1 MLIWNLWEQAMLRNL
16 KMDEEGA
23 DPFTSMDN
31 NPFDKIEDS
40 QESGTEEEDE
50 ISPMLTMGGPVPGLE
65 STVQDPALE
74 FIWSQFKVWDV
85 TATLLKNVVFQWQKW
100 VLILVIFGS
109 FAAIFSNTLLE
120 LGLDDYAR
128 VVVVMSAFSVA
139 ICTFANSRIL
149 TDENSAGWM
158 RARAVAETFKSEAYL
173 YQLKA
178 APYDGEEP
186 ETILFDRSQTV
197 IKSVSDISPEISP
210 ADLDLQELVPSD
222 LGFDQY
228 LEDRVRGQLNYYQ
241 KKAQH
246 FHRLLKRVK
255 NLGFLMGFIGVIM
268 GTISANGLEHI
279 SVWMA
284 FLNGMT
290 ASIASFNASRKY
302 EEQLTSFRNTAFRM
316 VKLLSRSQQV
326 PVYDIEAQR
335 AFVVS
340 CEKVLSAENKA
351 WIEELSE

>member
-1 MLIWNLWEQAMLRNL
+1 MLRNL
-16 KMDEEGA
+16 KIDTDGA
-23 DPFTSMDN
+23 DPLPSMEHT
-31 NPFDKIEDS
+31 PFDEMED
-40 QESGTEEEDE
+40 QQDLDPEEQD
-50 ISPMLTMGGPVPGLE
+50 INPMMTMGGPVPGVEL
-65 STVQDPALE
+65 SGQDPALE
-74 FIWSQFKVWDV
+74 FVWSQFKVWDV
-85 TATLLKNVVFQWQKW
+85 TATLLKKVVFQWQKW

-109 FAAIFSNTLLE
+109 FAAIFSNTLLD
-120 LGLDDYAR
+120 LGQDNLAQGL
-128 VVVVMSAFSVA
+128 VIMSAFSVA

-178 APYDGEEP
+178 APYNGEEP
-186 ETILFDRSQTV
+186 ENVLFERSQKV
-197 IKSVSDISPEISP
+197 MKSVSDISPEISP
-210 ADLDLQELVPSD
+210 ADFDIKEVVPADLSFES
-222 LGFDQY
+222 Y
-228 LEDRVRGQLNYYQ
+228 LEERVRGQLNYYQ

-268 GTISANGLEHI
+268 GTISANGNEHI

-302 EEQLTSFRNTAFRM
+302 EEQLLSFRSTSFRM
-316 VKLLSRSQQV
+316 VKLLSKSQQV
-326 PVYDIEAQR
+326 PVYDIDAQR
-335 AFVVS
+335 DFVVS

-351 WIEELSE
+351 WVEELSE